1 MSTVDAV
8 PSSNGHGSH
17 AWAQP
22 WTHVSVDRR
31 SPGYCRITFG
41 HPPIDT
47 PTATAVS
54 ELSELVDLIEADA
67 DLNLVVFDCATPD
80 FSLAQYDTE
89 HDAWRGM
96 LERLSRAPVLSIAL
110 IRGRARGAGSEFVLA
125 CDLAV
130 QQGQVLVDQ
139 PDSHGALSDG

>member
-1 MSTVDAV
+1 MSSVDAV
-8 PSSNGHGSH
+8 SSSNGHGSH

-22 WTHVSVDRR
+22 WTHFSVDRR
-31 SPGYCRITFG
+31 SPGYCRVTFDR
-41 HPPIDT
+41 PPIDT
-47 PTATAVS
+47 PPATAVS

-67 DLNLVVFDCATPD
+67 DLDVVVFDTATPD
-80 FSLAQYDTE
+80 FCLAQYDTE
-89 HDAWRGM
+89 HDAWPGI

-130 QQGQVLVDQ
+130 QQRQVLVDQ